1 MASVAAQS
9 PLTVNVVYCATKV
22 FVKYLCQGASASFSA
37 RGPKNVEIMSLQPA
51 LVETKMIAKIK
62 EMKLDRGAVTVKQ
75 CVDGALRD
83 LGHETTTFGPMLHD
97 FLNPLL
103 TTAWKYGFSVDKA

>member
-9 PLTVNVVYCATKV
+9 PLIKNVVYCATKV

-37 RGPKNVEIMSLQPA
+37 RGPKNVEIMALQPA
-51 LVETKMIAKIK
+51 FVDTKMIAKVK
-62 EMKLDRGAVTVKQ
+62 EMKMDHGAVTVKQ

-97 FLNPLL
+97 FLNPIL
-103 TTAWKYGFSVDKA
+103 TTLWKYGFDIEKA

>member
-37 RGPKNVEIMSLQPA
+37 RGPKNVEIMALQPA
-51 LVETKMIAKIK
+51 YVDTKMIAKAK
-62 EMKLDRGAVTVKQ
+62 EMKIDYRAVTAIL

-83 LGHETTTFGPMLHD
+83 LGHETTTFGPMMHD
-97 FLNPLL
+97 FRSSIL
-103 TTAWKYGFSVDKA
+103 TTAWKYGLAAL